1 MNYFRISLLA
11 SVLLALVPAAAS
23 AQDSPV
29 QLALFDPVQIVP
41 AGESISGLRLSL
53 LYGRNLN
60 MKGFD
65 WGLVT
70 RTTGNLTG
78 VQWGLVG
85 MVDGDAKGWQYNLV
99 SLTNGSFTGL
109 QMGGYSSAGYINGL
123 QFSLINNT
131 GTIKGIQLGLINI
144 IREGGF
150 MPVFP
155 IVNWGGL

>member
-1 MNYFRISLLA
+1 VNIVRNTLLA
-11 SVLLALVPAAAS
+11 FTLACIVPGTS
-23 AQDSPV
+23 LGQDKPI
-29 QLALFDPVQIVP
+29 QLALLDPVQIVP
-41 AGESISGLRLSL
+41 AGESISGFRFSL
-53 LYGRNLN
+53 LYGRNAG

-65 WGLVT
+65 LGLAT
-70 RTTGNLTG
+70 KTTGSFKG

-85 MVDGDAKGWQYNLV
+85 MVDGDGEGWQHNMV
-99 SLTNGSFTGL
+99 SITNGAFSGL
-109 QMGGYSSAGYINGL
+109 QSGFFSSAGHVHGL
-123 QFSLINNT
+123 QFSFVNNT